1 MGHWVGTLVPRGQGG
16 LGLGA
21 GEVWGGREVTSEFK
35 GDQDGHELFSAS
47 LAGVTTCVFLSWA
60 SSPASG
66 GPSPSSA
73 GSLTGPSV
81 SCCRPSTSPTCI
93 VCGEPRRWGQGVAR
107 QGLRCLS
114 SLCSPAGR
122 TSVHRRWSRAWGPLS
137 SHRLSDVS
145 GSRLSRNRQT

>member
-1 MGHWVGTLVPRGQGG
+1 M
-16 LGLGA
+16 
-21 GEVWGGREVTSEFK
+21 TSELE
-35 GDQDGHELFSAS
+35 GDQDGHEQFSVS
-47 LAGVTTCVFLSWA
+47 LAGVTTYVFLSWA

-81 SCCRPSTSPTCI
+81 SCCRPSTSPICT

-107 QGLRCLS
+107 QGLRSLS
-114 SLCSPAGR
+114 SLCSSAGR
-122 TSVHRRWSRAWGPLS
+122 MSVHRRWSRAWGPLS

-145 GSRLSRNRQT
+145 GSRLSQNRKT